1 MDTIKDIEV
10 LSHLRDGDVVLVRV
24 HNDTPPEEID
34 AMHTALQAA
43 IQTEVTIIVTNE
55 ELVGSMKVLSLAA
68 LVEMK
73 EKLDLAIQLRMSSPA
88 AEG

>member
-1 MDTIKDIEV
+1 MDAIKNIEV
-10 LSHLRDGDVVLVRV
+10 LSHLRDGDVLWVRV
-24 HNDTPPEEID
+24 HNDTPPEDID
-34 AMHTALQAA
+34 AMHTALEAA
-43 IQTEVTIIVTNE
+43 IHTEVTIIVTND
-55 ELVGSMKVLSLAA
+55 ELVGSMKVLSLAD